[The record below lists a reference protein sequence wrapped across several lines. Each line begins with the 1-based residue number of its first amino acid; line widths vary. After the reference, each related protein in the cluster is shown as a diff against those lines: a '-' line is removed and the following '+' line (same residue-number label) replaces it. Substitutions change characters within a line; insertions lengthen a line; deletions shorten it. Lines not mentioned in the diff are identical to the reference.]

1 MKGRKLHVA
10 IVGAGFAGL
19 SLAWHLLKS
28 DQVSCTLFDESG
40 IGKGASGIAS
50 GLLHPFPAAA
60 SHYSFMG
67 QEALHE
73 SMCLLHEAQKHT
85 LEPIADTTGIL
96 KLALTDEEKKHYS
109 ALSRRYLGLKWLSSA
124 HQATQ
129 GIAVCPALLI
139 EQGITVFSERY
150 VQALWSSCQTKGA
163 LLQIEK
169 IHNLNQ
175 LSEYDFKVF
184 CHGPS
189 IHTWDPHLNVQLIKG
204 QILVCQAP
212 YPLTQRS
219 LIAKGYIVT
228 TSDPLIYILGSTYER
243 HYTDSGPDESTATK
257 LIFEQ
262 CSSYLQC
269 AQDFKVLECRA
280 AIRVSYPKTHL
291 PIIKKYTKDFYAMT
305 AFGSRGLL
313 YHGLLG
319 KQLAES
325 ILYEDDRRIS
335 REFFLEHGYT

>member
-1 MKGRKLHVA
+1 MKERKLRIA
-10 IVGAGFAGL
+10 IIGAGFAGL

-28 DQVSCTLFDESG
+28 GKVSCTLFDESG

-67 QEALHE
+67 QEAMHE
-73 SMCLLHEAQKHT
+73 SICLLQEAQKHT
-85 LEPIADTTGIL
+85 LEPIADATGIL
-96 KLALTDEEKKHYS
+96 KLALTDEEKKHYA
-109 ALSRRYLGLKWLSSA
+109 ALSRCYLGLKWLSSA
-124 HQATQ
+124 HRETQ
-129 GIAVCPALLI
+129 GVALCPALLI

-150 VQALWSSCQTKGA
+150 IQALWNACQSKGA
-163 LLQIEK
+163 LLKIEK
-169 IHNLNQ
+169 IQNPEQ
-175 LSEYDFKVF
+175 LSEYDIKVF

-189 IHTWDPHLNVQLIKG
+189 IQKWDPHLNVQLIKG
-204 QILVCQAP
+204 QILVCRAP
-212 YPLTQRS
+212 YPLTKRS

-243 HYTDSGPDESTATK
+243 YYKENGPDESVARK
-257 LIFEQ
+257 LILEQ
-262 CSSYLQC
+262 CSSYLTC
-269 AQDFKVLECRA
+269 IQDLQILECRA
-280 AIRVSYPKTHL
+280 AVRVSYPKTHL
-291 PIIKKYTKDFYAMT
+291 PIIKKYKKDLYALT

-335 REFFLEHGYT
+335 REFFLEQDYT